1 MRTLTSSLLSAAR
14 VHTMRLTSLKNHTF
28 KFIQAQAPSHARAI
42 TTKSK
47 TRSPSSALPASATTE
62 SSQNI
67 VASQLPDVDL
77 TYTPV
82 TSSIF
87 SNVSKWSHKT
97 AIECGVTGRSYTYG
111 QIVDAVMKFGG
122 LLQKIAGDGTAPTTD
137 NGKLMVAILS
147 PNSPEYP
154 IIFYG
159 TTHVGAT
166 ITTINPTYTPG
177 EVATHL
183 SDSGAGVLVVD
194 AMMEP
199 LADATLLH
207 LQQDI
212 HVLVNGTSKNGRAN
226 LREIISSDNIPFAH
240 QVDVPGETVAS
251 LPYSSGTTGKP
262 KGVCLSQ
269 IAISNIIN
277 MFHTPYT
284 AVITNAEGDHQDVLI
299 GLLPFFHIYGMMVT
313 MSSGLKCGTK
323 IITLPKFDPQSY
335 VTLLKKHKVSSL
347 HVVPSLLQFIAMSP
361 AVSPADLASV
371 KSIMCGSAPVLPNI
385 ATMLKEKA
393 SNPLFFQE
401 VYGMTEISCSHMTIC
416 GEEKLGSCG
425 KLLPNTRAKIVDL
438 DTGATLPSG
447 AKGELYVQTPARM
460 TGYHNNPQATKEVM
474 DMDGWVKTGDLAT
487 YDDEGNFTI
496 IDRMKELI
504 KVKGMQ
510 VSPSELE
517 DVLLGH
523 PGVAEVG
530 IVGVD
535 DERAG
540 EVPQAFVVRRG
551 QVTEDE
557 LQAFMQGRVAPH
569 KQLAG
574 GIKFVD
580 QLPKNATGKLLKHE
594 LKKIAQQE

>member
-1 MRTLTSSLLSAAR
+1 MKNLLFVSIENCICPIYGSFCTTQLFKRKVYISHQISVKSKFTLTWIRPFTTATLNPKTTPKNKMRTLTSSLLSAAR

-335 VTLLKKHKVSSL
+335 VTLLKKHK
-347 HVVPSLLQFIAMSP
+347 
-361 AVSPADLASV
+361 
-371 KSIMCGSAPVLPNI
+371 
-385 ATMLKEKA
+385 
-393 SNPLFFQE
+393 
-401 VYGMTEISCSHMTIC
+401 
-416 GEEKLGSCG
+416 
-425 KLLPNTRAKIVDL
+425 
-438 DTGATLPSG
+438 
-447 AKGELYVQTPARM
+447 RM